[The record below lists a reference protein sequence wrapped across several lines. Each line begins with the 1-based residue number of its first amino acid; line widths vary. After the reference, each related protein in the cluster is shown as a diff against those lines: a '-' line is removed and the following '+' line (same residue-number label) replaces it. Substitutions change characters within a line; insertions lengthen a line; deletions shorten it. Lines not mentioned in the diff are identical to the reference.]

1 MFCLYYIIYG
11 NNSND
16 SWVKYGFSHCKNGHM
31 ALVKHETTS
40 AHIISL
46 KIKLKASCLPLL
58 PSLIEEHNKQVSF
71 NRELVKQLIEITIFL
86 RRQ

>member
-1 MFCLYYIIYG
+1 MVSVIAKMVIL
-11 NNSND
+11 
-16 SWVKYGFSHCKNGHM
+16 